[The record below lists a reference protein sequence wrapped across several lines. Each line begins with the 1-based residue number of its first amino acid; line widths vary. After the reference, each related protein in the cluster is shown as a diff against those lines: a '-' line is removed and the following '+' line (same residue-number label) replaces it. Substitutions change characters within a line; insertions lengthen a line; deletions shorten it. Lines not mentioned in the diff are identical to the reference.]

1 MLERE
6 PTDEHAAG
14 AEKKATADSLE
25 LLAFSFTRPLLPI
38 VPAVR
43 RRAWMDEAKDHWP
56 NRCLPLLIANES
68 GWTIPNPVPFE
79 AVWNGDESPDGVQ
92 IEFSGRREPVPA
104 PVVSHF
110 GFGVVT
116 WSIPYVFRTPPG
128 YNLLARGPANLPKDG
143 IWPLEGV
150 VETDWAFA
158 NFTMN
163 WKFTRV
169 DHPVAF
175 EADEPFC
182 MIVPQ
187 RRGEL
192 EAFEPRMRE
201 VQSDAGLAAEFEIFE
216 AGRQTMQINKFL
228 SKYVD
233 ELEAYKKDWEGDYYR
248 GRAPSGR
255 PAQTHQTRLKLQ
267 EFRSEISSE
276 PPTADS

>member
-1 MLERE
+1 MPERG
-6 PTDEHAAG
+6 PTDDRVADPEDKAAP
-14 AEKKATADSLE
+14 DSLE
-25 LLAFSFTRPLLPI
+25 LLAFGIAQPLLPI
-38 VPAVR
+38 VPAPR

-68 GWTIPNPVPFE
+68 GWTIPNPISFE
-79 AVWNGDESPDGVQ
+79 ATWNGDESPEGVR
-92 IEFSGRREPVPA
+92 IELSGAHAPLPP

-110 GFGVVT
+110 GFGVIT
-116 WSIPYVFRTPPG
+116 WAIPYVFRTPPG

-163 WKFTRV
+163 WKFTRA
-169 DHPVAF
+169 DHPVSF
-175 EADEPFC
+175 EAGEPFC

-192 EAFEPRMRE
+192 EAFEPRMRQLQLDSE
-201 VQSDAGLAAEFEIFE
+201 LAAEFELF
-216 AGRQTMQINKFL
+216 AANRQTMQINKFF

-233 ELEAYKKDWEGDYYR
+233 QLGSYKTDWEGHYYR
-248 GRAPSGR
+248 GLAPSGR
-255 PAQTHQTRLKLQ
+255 PAETHQTRLNLQ
-267 EFRSEISSE
+267 QFQSD
-276 PPTADS
+276 ADEGQAGS